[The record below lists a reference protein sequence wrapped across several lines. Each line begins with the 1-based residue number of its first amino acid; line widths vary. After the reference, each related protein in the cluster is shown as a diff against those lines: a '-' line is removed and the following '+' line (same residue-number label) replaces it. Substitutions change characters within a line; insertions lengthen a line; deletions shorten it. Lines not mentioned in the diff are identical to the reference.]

1 MFSKIFFR
9 TLFVVDNN
17 DGTNPTIFI
26 KIMIFSYKNHAHV
39 KNGKRDLGAKS
50 MEIGETF
57 LLRFIYI
64 YIRVHVFGVFFM
76 LLESMLETQK
86 IMIEE

>member
-1 MFSKIFFR
+1 
-9 TLFVVDNN
+9 
-17 DGTNPTIFI
+17 
-26 KIMIFSYKNHAHV
+26 
-39 KNGKRDLGAKS
+39 